1 MKLLVIVSCLLYV
14 SVSSVS
20 SSQFTVNEEKLR
32 NLLLVGKNVLAGSE
46 RNLYR
51 LDYQNLTLKQS
62 VELSRINRLLLKLN
76 DTGSSGDVLSCQ
88 NDTCS
93 LFSSDDLT
101 TKIPVTIPN
110 NNPTAPNSLI
120 PGEED
125 LVGIIAIDQSF
136 YVARE
141 NLVGNED
148 IPSAI
153 SRIAYVTVDNNLELS
168 LSLKLSEGSIFT
180 ERKFLVTFGE
190 NDFVYV
196 VYELSEENKAVDRLR
211 IGRVCKND
219 TGNGGDTIST
229 YTEAK
234 LECEGGSASSSASVV
249 TIDGY
254 LMVLVAENSGSG
266 STNNVICSFNVSEI
280 NQAMNDKLNC
290 CKNGEGKI
298 DLERQGTKGGG
309 CPTMLSQSQK
319 EVRKLLSYL
328 STLRIYENIYI
339 VMDNYSEFILDH
351 YAMQSSRYCCTS
363 PGCRYSNKW
372 KKYIVV

>member
-1 MKLLVIVSCLLYV
+1 MKLLVIVSCLLYI

-32 NLLLVGKNVLAGSE
+32 NLLLVGKKVLAGSE

-51 LDYQNLTLKQS
+51 LDYQNLTLEQS

-101 TKIPVTIPN
+101 TKIPVTIKILSDN
-110 NNPTAPNSLI
+110 QTASNALI

-125 LVGIIAIDQSF
+125 LVGIAIDQSF

-141 NLVGNED
+141 NRLGIED
-148 IPSAI
+148 IASAI
-153 SRIAYVTVDNNLELS
+153 SRITYVTVDNNLEL
-168 LSLKLSEGSIFT
+168 LVSLKLSEDSIFT
-180 ERKFLVTFGE
+180 ERKFLVTFRE
-190 NDFVYV
+190 NDFVYF
-196 VYELSEENKAVDRLR
+196 VYELPEESEVFDRLR
-211 IGRVCKND
+211 IGRMCKND
-219 TGNGGDTIST
+219 TGNNGNIITT

-280 NQAMNDKLNC
+280 DQAMNDTLNC

-298 DLERQGTKGGG
+298 NLERQGTKDGGE
-309 CPTMLSQSQK
+309 CPTMLSPSQK
-319 EVRKLLSYL
+319 KVRKKKIGSFFN
-328 STLRIYENIYI
+328 NIR
-339 VMDNYSEFILDH
+339 NY
-351 YAMQSSRYCCTS
+351 
-363 PGCRYSNKW
+363 N
-372 KKYIVV
+372 

>member
-1 MKLLVIVSCLLYV
+1 MKLLVIVSCLLYI

-51 LDYQNLTLKQS
+51 LDYQNLTLEQS

-125 LVGIIAIDQSF
+125 LVGIAIDQSF

-141 NLVGNED
+141 NRLGNED

-153 SRIAYVTVDNNLELS
+153 SRITYETVDNNLELS

-180 ERKFLVTFGE
+180 ERKFLITFLE
-190 NDFVYV
+190 NDFVYF
-196 VYELSEENKAVDRLR
+196 VYELSEENEAVDRLR
-211 IGRVCKND
+211 IGRICKND
-219 TGNGGDTIST
+219 TQSGYFGNIITT

-249 TIDGY
+249 TIDSY

-280 NQAMNDKLNC
+280 NQAMNDTLNS

-298 DLERQGTKGGG
+298 DLERQGTKDGSS
-309 CPTMLSQSQK
+309 CPTMLSPSQK

-328 STLRIYENIYI
+328 STLRI
-339 VMDNYSEFILDH
+339 
-351 YAMQSSRYCCTS
+351 
-363 PGCRYSNKW
+363 
-372 KKYIVV
+372 